1 MPTLAAGELEDL
13 VRRIFVAAGAP
24 ARTAEIVAAS
34 LVLSNLQGVDSH
46 GVMRVPE
53 YLGHIETGRIVAAA
67 EPLVERNG
75 AVVRVA
81 GGWCF
86 GQLAA
91 REGALRV
98 ADAAQETGVAVATVT
113 EVHHVGRLG
122 EYVELGAAGGLVVLG
137 FCSSGP
143 AGGRVAPFGGKRAM
157 LATNPLA
164 YAVPAGSR
172 PPIVADFSTSAAA
185 EGKVRLMH
193 QNGLE
198 TPDGWLIDVEGRP
211 TRDPGALYAGGALL
225 PAGGHRGYALGLL
238 VELLGGALA
247 GAGCALLG
255 EAPGNGLVLVA
266 LDPGAWRSRDGFLA
280 EVDAVAEALAATE
293 PADGVD
299 RVRLPGEPEG
309 EIEATRRVDGIP
321 IPDATWQAIAEA
333 AERLG
338 VP

>member
-1 MPTLAAGELEDL
+1 MPTLAADELEGL
-13 VRRIFVAAGAP
+13 VRRIFVAAGTP
-24 ARTAEIVAAS
+24 ARTAEIVAES
-34 LVLSNLQGVDSH
+34 LVLSSLKGVDSH

-53 YLGHIETGRIVAAA
+53 YLGHIETGRIVADA

-91 REGALRV
+91 GEAARQVAAAGREA
-98 ADAAQETGVAVATVT
+98 GVAVATVT

-122 EYVELGAAGGLVVLG
+122 RYVELAAAEGVVALA
-137 FCSSGP
+137 FCSTGP
-143 AGGRVAPFGGKRAM
+143 PGGWVAPFGGRRAM
-157 LATNPLA
+157 VGTNPLA
-164 YAVPAGSR
+164 YAVPAGAH

-185 EGKVRLMH
+185 EGRVRLARR
-193 QNGLE
+193 NGLDVPE
-198 TPDGWLIDVEGRP
+198 GWLIDAEGRA

-225 PAGGHRGYALGLL
+225 PAGGHRGYALALL

-255 EAPGNGLVLVA
+255 HSPGNGLVLVA
-266 LDPGAWRSRDGFLA
+266 LDPAAWRDRTGFLA
-280 EVDAVAEALAATE
+280 EVDAVAEALSAAE

-299 RVRLPGEPEG
+299 RVRLPGEPET
-309 EIEATRRVDGIP
+309 EIEAIRRVEGIP
-321 IPDATWQAIAEA
+321 IPDGIWGGLTEA